1 MHNIPIKEYSELH
14 GSPRSNIIRQVW
26 HKCEL
31 CQEDFLLDSDEVHKH
46 AMGHRMTL
54 REYNAKFI
62 ALAQRSTAIRKEREE
77 GKDDL
82 KAQTML
88 IHTDETEPQDT
99 QLEYAEQEQDVTLQI
114 NIKEED
120 TVEEDK
126 DERRRKKDE

>member
-1 MHNIPIKEYSELH
+1 
-14 GSPRSNIIRQVW
+14 
-26 HKCEL
+26 
-31 CQEDFLLDSDEVHKH
+31 
-46 AMGHRMTL
+46 MTL

-82 KAQTML
+82 KTQTML
-88 IHTDETEPQDT
+88 IHTDETEPRDT

-114 NIKEED
+114 NIKEEKEEQGSLEVD

-126 DERRRKKDE
+126 VENLLLDKEVASELLALE